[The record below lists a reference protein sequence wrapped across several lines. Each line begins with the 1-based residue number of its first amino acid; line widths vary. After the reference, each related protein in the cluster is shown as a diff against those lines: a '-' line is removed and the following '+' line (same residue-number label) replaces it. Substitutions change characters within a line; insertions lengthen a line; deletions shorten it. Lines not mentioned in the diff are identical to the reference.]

1 MSQRKILTGIAIFIA
16 SYMIA
21 ALGWWTFSL
30 LKYSETEFLME
41 QKILSSEQRI
51 CIEEIATEFEVEY
64 HHENKYFLR
73 TVVSKNEFKLFNE
86 KIKLFVN
93 NNYHD
98 FKALITYDTLKNI
111 ATVQISIKSAVLK
124 SLDQRLDR
132 KSKAWLGE
140 GIVIGLITL
149 IIILAMYIYIDQ
161 ILRFNLQKTN
171 FMMAVTHELK
181 TPIAAAKLAI
191 ETVIRN
197 KNIAAQDRVLE
208 ISKKNIDRLSGMM
221 ERVLLATQFENSLPV
236 AQKKWES
243 CSDIIQ
249 KALVDCQ
256 FTDEQILKIS
266 LVIPSNF
273 SIYCDSN
280 MIKIA
285 FINLFTNSIKYSEP
299 NGVNI
304 IVSSIIN
311 NEHCQILI
319 SDQGIGIPMIERTR
333 IFEKFYRVGNEMTRS
348 RSGSGL
354 GLYLVKQILQLHNA
368 RIEVQANN
376 PKGSTFVI
384 NFTTYFNN
392 AHNAE

>member
-51 CIEEIATEFEVEY
+51 CIEDIATEFDVEY
-64 HHENKYFLR
+64 HHENKYFLSK
-73 TVVSKNEFKLFNE
+73 VVPKNEFKLFNE
-86 KIKLFVN
+86 KITLFVN

-98 FKALITYDTLKNI
+98 FKTLITYDTSKNI
-111 ATVQISIKSAVLK
+111 ATVQISIKPEVLK
-124 SLDQRLDR
+124 SLDLRLDR
-132 KSKAWLGE
+132 KSTAWLGE
-140 GIVIGLITL
+140 GVVIGLITL

-197 KNIAAQDRVLE
+197 KNIEAQDRVLE

-280 MIKIA
+280 MMKIA

-299 NGVNI
+299 NGVNVN
-304 IVSSIIN
+304 VSSIIN

-333 IFEKFYRVGNEMTRS
+333 IFEKFYRVGNEKTRS

-354 GLYLVKQILQLHNA
+354 GLYLVKQILQLHDA
-368 RIEVQANN
+368 RIEVRANN

-384 NFTTYFNN
+384 NFN
-392 AHNAE
+392 ASDFRME

>member
-51 CIEEIATEFEVEY
+51 CIEDIATEFDVEY
-64 HHENKYFLR
+64 HHENKYFLSK
-73 TVVSKNEFKLFNE
+73 VVPKNEFKLFNE
-86 KIKLFVN
+86 KITLFVN

-98 FKALITYDTLKNI
+98 FKTLITYDTSKNI
-111 ATVQISIKSAVLK
+111 ATVQISIKPEVLK
-124 SLDQRLDR
+124 SLDLRLDR
-132 KSKAWLGE
+132 KSTAWLGE
-140 GIVIGLITL
+140 GVVIGLITL
-149 IIILAMYIYIDQ
+149 IIILAMYIYIDR

-197 KNIAAQDRVLE
+197 KNIEAQDRVLE

-249 KALVDCQ
+249 KSLIDCQ

-273 SIYCDSN
+273 LIYCDSY
-280 MIKIA
+280 MMKIA
-285 FINLFTNSIKYSEP
+285 FINLFTNSIKYSDP
-299 NGVNI
+299 NGVNV

-333 IFEKFYRVGNEMTRS
+333 IFEKFYRVGDEKTRS

-354 GLYLVKQILQLHNA
+354 GLYLVKQILQLHDA
-368 RIEVQANN
+368 RIEVRANN

-384 NFTTYFNN
+384 NFN
-392 AHNAE
+392 ASDFRME

>member
-51 CIEEIATEFEVEY
+51 CIEDIATEFDVEY
-64 HHENKYFLR
+64 HHENKYFLSK
-73 TVVSKNEFKLFNE
+73 VVSKNEFKLFNE
-86 KIKLFVN
+86 KITLFVN

-98 FKALITYDTLKNI
+98 FKTLITYDTLKNI
-111 ATVQISIKSAVLK
+111 ATVQISIKPEVLK

-140 GIVIGLITL
+140 GFVIGLITL

-197 KNIAAQDRVLE
+197 KNIEAQDRVLE

-280 MIKIA
+280 MMKIA

-299 NGVNI
+299 NGVNV

-333 IFEKFYRVGNEMTRS
+333 IFEKFYRVGNEKTRS

-354 GLYLVKQILQLHNA
+354 GLYLVKQILQLHDA

-384 NFTTYFNN
+384 NFN
-392 AHNAE
+392 ASDFRME

>member
-51 CIEEIATEFEVEY
+51 CIEDIATEFDVEY
-64 HHENKYFLR
+64 HHENKYFLSK
-73 TVVSKNEFKLFNE
+73 VVPKNEFKLFNE
-86 KIKLFVN
+86 KITLFVN

-98 FKALITYDTLKNI
+98 FKTLITYDTSKNI
-111 ATVQISIKSAVLK
+111 ATVQISIKPEVLK
-124 SLDQRLDR
+124 SLDLRLDR
-132 KSKAWLGE
+132 KSTAWLGE
-140 GIVIGLITL
+140 GVVIGLITL
-149 IIILAMYIYIDQ
+149 IIILAMYIYIDR

-197 KNIAAQDRVLE
+197 KNIEAQDRVLE

-249 KALVDCQ
+249 KSLIDCQ

-273 SIYCDSN
+273 VIYCDSY
-280 MIKIA
+280 MMKIA

-299 NGVNI
+299 NGVNV

-333 IFEKFYRVGNEMTRS
+333 IFEKFYRVGNEKTRS

-354 GLYLVKQILQLHNA
+354 GLYLVKQILQLHDA
-368 RIEVQANN
+368 RIEVRANN

-384 NFTTYFNN
+384 NFN
-392 AHNAE
+392 ASDFRME

>member
-208 ISKKNIDRLSGMM
+208 ISKKNIDRRSGMM

-384 NFTTYFNN
+384 NFN
-392 AHNAE
+392 ASDFRME

>member
-30 LKYSETEFLME
+30 LRYSETEFLME

-51 CIEEIATEFEVEY
+51 CIEDIASEFDVEY
-64 HHENKYFLR
+64 HHENKYFLSKI
-73 TVVSKNEFKLFNE
+73 VSKNEFKLFNE
-86 KIKLFVN
+86 KITLFVN

-98 FKALITYDTLKNI
+98 FKTLITYDTLKNI
-111 ATVQISIKSAVLK
+111 ATVQISIKPAVLK

-140 GIVIGLITL
+140 GVVIGLITL

-197 KNIAAQDRVLE
+197 KNIETQDRVLE

-354 GLYLVKQILQLHNA
+354 GLYLVKQILQLHNS

-384 NFTTYFNN
+384 NFN
-392 AHNAE
+392 ASDFRME

>member
-51 CIEEIATEFEVEY
+51 CIEDIATEFDVEY
-64 HHENKYFLR
+64 HHENKYFLSK
-73 TVVSKNEFKLFNE
+73 VVPKNEFKLFNE
-86 KIKLFVN
+86 KITLFVN

-98 FKALITYDTLKNI
+98 FKTLITYDTSKNV
-111 ATVQISIKSAVLK
+111 ATVQISIKPEVLK
-124 SLDQRLDR
+124 SLDLRLDR
-132 KSKAWLGE
+132 KSTAWLGE
-140 GIVIGLITL
+140 GVVIGLITL
-149 IIILAMYIYIDQ
+149 IIILAMYIYIDR

-197 KNIAAQDRVLE
+197 KNIEAQDRVLE

-249 KALVDCQ
+249 KSLIDCQ

-273 SIYCDSN
+273 LIYCDSY
-280 MIKIA
+280 MMKIA
-285 FINLFTNSIKYSEP
+285 FINLFTNSIKYSDP
-299 NGVNI
+299 NGVNV

-333 IFEKFYRVGNEMTRS
+333 IFEKFYRVGDEKTRS

-354 GLYLVKQILQLHNA
+354 GLYLVKQILQLHDA
-368 RIEVQANN
+368 RIEVRANN

-384 NFTTYFNN
+384 NFN
-392 AHNAE
+392 ASDFRME

>member
-1 MSQRKILTGIAIFIA
+1 
-16 SYMIA
+16 
-21 ALGWWTFSL
+21 L

-73 TVVSKNEFKLFNE
+73 TVVSKNAFKLFNE

-111 ATVQISIKSAVLK
+111 ATVQISIKPAVLK

-140 GIVIGLITL
+140 GVVIGLITL

-197 KNIAAQDRVLE
+197 KNIEAQDRVLE

-285 FINLFTNSIKYSEP
+285 FINLFTNSIKYSEA

-384 NFTTYFNN
+384 NFN
-392 AHNAE
+392 ASDFRME